1 MSAPQSESAYFALG
15 TDANARTAP
24 VRLVVIQGDERPPV
38 EALDEP
44 VAMTFPH
51 LMVREAIAL
60 VSLSLF
66 LALLAIS
73 FDAPLEEI
81 ANPQKTPN
89 PAKAPWYFLGLQELL
104 HYYPP
109 IVSGVVLPG
118 LVVLGLIVI
127 PYFEVNLRRRP
138 FWRSDDT
145 PATRWRKLAGL
156 WLAVAALT
164 LVFLF
169 TGSHPVWPI
178 LAPLWAVALAMSA
191 PGIAH
196 RPVRVITLFGSA
208 SLAFW
213 IFLWFL
219 LASIALT
226 VIGVAFRGPG
236 WEYTLPWRD
245 GIY

>member
-1 MSAPQSESAYFALG
+1 MIPERFALD
-15 TDANARTAP
+15 TDQNARAAP
-24 VRLVVIQGDERPPV
+24 VRLVVVQGDERPAV
-38 EALDEP
+38 DAMDEP

-51 LMVREAIAL
+51 LLVREAIAL
-60 VSLSLF
+60 VSISLV
-66 LALLAIS
+66 LTVLAIV

-109 IVSGVVLPG
+109 IVSGVLLPG
-118 LVVLGLIVI
+118 LVVLALIVI
-127 PYFEVNLRRRP
+127 PYFDINLERRA
-138 FWRSDDT
+138 FWQPGEAANVR
-145 PATRWRKLAGL
+145 ARKLAGL
-156 WLAVAALT
+156 WAAVAVLSI
-164 LVFLF
+164 VFLF

-178 LAPLWAVALAMSA
+178 LVPLWVVAAAMSVPA
-191 PGIAH
+191 VTRRSQGL
-196 RPVRVITLFGSA
+196 VGLLGNT

-213 IFLWFL
+213 VFVWFL

-226 VIGVAFRGPG
+226 VIGTAFRGPG
-236 WEYTLPWRD
+236 WGYTLPWRD